1 MVMLKSESKEAR
13 IMYQID
19 IIEAKEKL
27 LKLIE
32 SAMRGEEIAIPQD
45 NEPVVKLIGIPPP
58 ASKKRWPSKAG
69 SAKGMVWM
77 SNDFDE
83 PLEEFKEYME

>member
-1 MVMLKSESKEAR
+1 
-13 IMYQID
+13 MYQVE

-27 LKLIE
+27 LELIE
-32 SAMRGEEIAIPQD
+32 AAMRGEEVAITQY
-45 NEPVVKLIGIPPP
+45 NQPVVKLVGIPP
-58 ASKKRWPSKAG
+58 ANKKRWPSKAG

-77 SNDFDE
+77 SDDFDE

>member
-1 MVMLKSESKEAR
+1 
-13 IMYQID
+13 MYQVD

-27 LKLIE
+27 RELIE
-32 SAMRGEEIAIPQD
+32 AAMRGEEIAITQD
-45 NEPVVKLIGIPPP
+45 NQPVVKLVGIPP
-58 ASKKRWPSKAG
+58 ANKNRWPSKAG

-77 SNDFDE
+77 SDDFDE

>member
-1 MVMLKSESKEAR
+1 MMLKIDSKEAQ
-13 IMYQID
+13 IMYQVD

-27 LKLIE
+27 L
-32 SAMRGEEIAIPQD
+32 D
-45 NEPVVKLIGIPPP
+45 NQPVVKLVGIPKQAKPN
-58 ASKKRWPSKAG
+58 RQAG

-77 SNDFDE
+77 SDDFDE

>member
-27 LKLIE
+27 LELIE
-32 SAMRGEEIAIPQD
+32 AAMRGEEIAITQD
-45 NEPVVKLIGIPPP
+45 NQPVVKLVGIPP
-58 ASKKRWPSKAG
+58 ANKKRWPSKAG

-77 SNDFDE
+77 SDDFDE

>member
-1 MVMLKSESKEAR
+1 
-13 IMYQID
+13 MYQVD

-27 LKLIE
+27 LELIE
-32 SAMRGEEIAIPQD
+32 AAMRGEEVAITQD
-45 NEPVVKLIGIPPP
+45 NQPVVKLVGIPP
-58 ASKKRWPSKAG
+58 SNKKRLPSKAR

-77 SNDFDE
+77 ADDFDE